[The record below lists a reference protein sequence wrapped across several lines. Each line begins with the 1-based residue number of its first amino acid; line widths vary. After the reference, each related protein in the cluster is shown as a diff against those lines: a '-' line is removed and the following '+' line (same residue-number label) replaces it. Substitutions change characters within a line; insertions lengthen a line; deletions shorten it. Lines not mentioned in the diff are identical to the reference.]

1 MVAVLGSG
9 TGQRCCTSGA
19 VRFSI
24 TGPGR
29 YTTTAYEA
37 VDLCGL
43 LRPRTVLPVHYERWG
58 HFGGGAKP
66 SVSGQTFSYLA
77 DTVAPIEHE
86 FAAQAMTSVR
96 PCAEQ
101 RRHALIFP
109 ANQ

>member
-1 MVAVLGSG
+1 LVAVLGSG

-77 DTVAPIEHE
+77 DTVAPIEQE
-86 FAAQAMTSVR
+86 FAGAGHDVSSTLR
-96 PCAEQ
+96 
-101 RRHALIFP
+101 
-109 ANQ
+109 